1 MTNWVTESE
10 RLEALAEESRQT
22 GKYIVTATQ
31 VPERDIP
38 EPEEFRELAKFV
50 EVDEVRPIEGADA
63 IEAVVVGGW
72 TVVCKKGEFKVG
84 DSAVYIEVDAMLPM
98 DDKRFEFLKERG
110 VRTYEGREYHRLK
123 TVRLRGQ
130 ISQGLLLPIDSFGL
144 EVLFGTPYRDHPVLS
159 LTQMLKILKYDETLP
174 ISAQTRAD
182 SAGAFPT
189 YLGSKTDA
197 ERVQNLKGNWD
208 RIKAEKWY
216 ATEKIDG
223 TSLSVFKKD
232 GELIVCS
239 RNWRVKD
246 TGNVYWQVVHA
257 HEELFALMPD
267 GFGIQG
273 EIYGEGVQKNP
284 LGLKGIHLGI
294 FNYLDHGKPV
304 MVFNWPS
311 AVKALSVPGYVIPL
325 PETLEEAIAQAD
337 GIKSQISPQRLAE
350 GIVWTNAEG
359 KQFPWLGNRH
369 VFKVISNKYLLK
381 HDG

>member
-1 MTNWVTESE
+1 MIDNVLATE
-10 RLEALAEESRQT
+10 
-22 GKYIVTATQ
+22 
-31 VPERDIP
+31 PERDIP
-38 EPEEFRELAKFV
+38 EPEEVRQLVKVV
-50 EVDEVRPIEGADA
+50 EVDEVNPIEGADA

-72 TVVCKKGEFKVG
+72 TVVCKKGEFKPG
-84 DSAVYIEVDAMLPM
+84 DRGLYFEIDSMLPL
-98 DDKRFEFLKERG
+98 DDPRFEFLKERG
-110 VRTYEGREYHRLK
+110 VRTYEGKDYHRLK
-123 TVRLRGQ
+123 TVRLRGT
-130 ISQGLLLPIDSFGL
+130 ISQGLLLPLGQFVPSEFIEGMRQGKWIHETL
-144 EVLFGTPYRDHPVLS
+144 G
-159 LTQMLKILKYDETLP
+159 ILKYDETLP

-197 ERVQNLKGNWD
+197 ERVQNLKGNWG
-208 RIKAEKWY
+208 RIKAESWY

-257 HEELFALMPD
+257 HEELFALMTD
-267 GFGIQG
+267 GCGIQG

-304 MVFNWPS
+304 MIFNWPS

>member
-1 MTNWVTESE
+1 MTDNVLATE
-10 RLEALAEESRQT
+10 
-22 GKYIVTATQ
+22 
-31 VPERDIP
+31 PERDIP

-130 ISQGLLLPIDSFGL
+130 ISQGLLLPADQFVLEMVYDFGY
-144 EVLFGTPYRDHPVLS
+144 GKTPGVFS
-159 LTQMLKILKYDETLP
+159 LTKALSILKYDETLP

-197 ERVQNLKGNWD
+197 ERVQNLKGNWG

-257 HEELFALMPD
+257 HEELFALMPE

-284 LGLKGIHLGI
+284 LGLKGIHLAI
-294 FNYLDHGKPV
+294 FNVLDHGKPQPV
-304 MVFNWPS
+304 ENWPRL
-311 AVKALSVPGYVIPL
+311 AIDLAIPTYALAL

-350 GIVWTNAEG
+350 GIVWTHRDA